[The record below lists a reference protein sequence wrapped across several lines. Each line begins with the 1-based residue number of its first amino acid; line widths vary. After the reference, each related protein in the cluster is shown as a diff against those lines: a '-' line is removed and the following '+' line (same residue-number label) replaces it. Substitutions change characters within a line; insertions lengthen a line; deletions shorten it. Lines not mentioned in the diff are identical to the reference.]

1 MDAKLQM
8 LRRAPIE
15 AKVIKLCQREIIFNI
30 NDRTDQ
36 VFQNGKKIKR
46 KFYSDRSY
54 G

>member
-15 AKVIKLCQREIIFNI
+15 AKKIKLCQTKIIFNI

-36 VFQNGKKIKR
+36 VFHNAMNVEQ
-46 KFYSDRSY
+46 KFYSDRPY